1 MAAVQVGAGN
11 RRAATKLAELVGQDV
26 VEEVALNLV
35 IDRAIII
42 RVFLVLTVY
51 ILALRVLW
59 KLYRRVFPRD

>member
-11 RRAATKLAELVGQDV
+11 RHATRMANLVGQDV

-35 IDRAIII
+35 IDRAVII

-59 KLYRRVFPRD
+59 KLYRRVFRRD